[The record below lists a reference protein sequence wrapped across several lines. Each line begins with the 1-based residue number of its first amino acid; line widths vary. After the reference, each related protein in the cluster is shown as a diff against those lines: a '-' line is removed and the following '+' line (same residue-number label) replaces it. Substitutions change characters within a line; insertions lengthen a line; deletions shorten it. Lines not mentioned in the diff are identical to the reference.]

1 MKIQDIKDV
10 LTFAA
15 FRPDPD
21 DSTSP
26 LGKRM
31 LGKRYLLMNISRDK
45 VSWRAVGRKGEFE
58 ETGSAE
64 GELKEIAPQMAEEWR
79 GLTEQGWVSVS
90 VNNRFV
96 ISLENNLSRRAG
108 YDKIIRTNPKAVLG
122 AKCDRA
128 KRYAIFHNPETSASI
143 LMACDHSL
151 VKSIEDTLKSIGL
164 RPARICCGLFG
175 MVTSYL
181 HGLARSPEKQKMQ
194 NIILVACCEG
204 SVLVLR
210 QKQGQWTELRARS
223 AVYVDDIAP
232 VAQLTSPFFQ
242 DLDPATP
249 VVFINDRQETPFAQR
264 MLDGLKNFTMINA
277 TEPDHLWT
285 IIGKD

>member
-1 MKIQDIKDV
+1 MKTQDIKDV

-15 FRPDPD
+15 FRPDCD

-26 LGKRM
+26 LDRRM
-31 LGKRYLLMNISRDK
+31 LGKRYLLLNLSRDK

-58 ETGSAE
+58 DTGSAE
-64 GELKEIAPQMAEEWR
+64 GDLKEIAAQMAEEWK
-79 GLTEQGWVSVS
+79 GLTDNGWCAVSI
-90 VNNRFV
+90 NNRFV

-108 YDKIIRTNPKAVLG
+108 YQKMIRTNPKAVLG

-128 KRYAIFHNPETSASI
+128 KRYAIHHNPETSASI
-143 LMACDHSL
+143 LLACDNSL
-151 VKSIEDTLKSIGL
+151 IKSTEELLTSFGLK
-164 RPARICCGLFG
+164 PARVSCGLFG
-175 MVTSYL
+175 MVCKYL
-181 HGLARSPEKQKMQ
+181 DGVASSPDKEKLQ
-194 NIILVACCEG
+194 NLILVVCCEG
-204 SVLVLR
+204 SVLVMR

-223 AVYVDDIAP
+223 GVYQDDIAP

-277 TEPDHLWT
+277 TDPDHLWT
-285 IIGKD
+285 VIGKD

>member
-1 MKIQDIKDV
+1 MKLQDIKDV
-10 LTFAA
+10 LSFAA
-15 FRPDPD
+15 FMPDCD

-31 LGKRYLLMNISRDK
+31 LGKRYLLLNISRDK

-64 GELKEIAPQMAEEWR
+64 GELKGLAPQMAEEWKS
-79 GLTEQGWVSVS
+79 LTDGGWCSVS
-90 VNNRFV
+90 INNRFV

-108 YDKIIRTNPKAVLG
+108 CQKMIRTNPKAVLG

-128 KRYAIFHNPETSASI
+128 KSYAIHHNPETSASI
-143 LMACDHSL
+143 LLACDNSL
-151 VKSIEDTLKSIGL
+151 IKTTEDTLSSHGLKS
-164 RPARICCGLFG
+164 ARVCCGLFG
-175 MVTSYL
+175 MVCSYL
-181 HGLARSPEKQKMQ
+181 DGLASGPDKEKLQ
-194 NIILVACCEG
+194 NLILVACCEG
-204 SVLVLR
+204 SVLVMR
-210 QKQGQWTELRARS
+210 QRQGQWTELRVRS
-223 AVYVDDIAP
+223 GVYQDDIAP

-264 MLDGLKNFTMINA
+264 MLDGLKNFTTINA
-277 TEPDHLWT
+277 TDPDHLWT
-285 IIGKD
+285 VIGKD